1 MSWKKLLAVAAV
13 VGAAQFAFAATESS
27 DARPRGGGF
36 AGGARFSAPRAAAPR
51 SAPRISAPRFA
62 PRVSTPRFAP
72 RMSAPRV
79 FPRAQAFRA
88 VRPPAGYRPN
98 FRRVGPGPVRIV
110 RPRRRFYAAPIY
122 AAPVYTYPYVY
133 SYGYSDGCA
142 WLYRRAVVT
151 GDPYWWDR
159 YYECTGYDYY

>member
-1 MSWKKLLAVAAV
+1 MSWKKLLAVATV
-13 VGAAQFAFAATESS
+13 VGAAQFAFAASEPS

-51 SAPRISAPRFA
+51 
-62 PRVSTPRFAP
+62 FAP
-72 RMSAPRV
+72 RMSAPR
-79 FPRAQAFRA
+79 FAPRASAPRFAPGAQTFRS

-110 RPRRRFYAAPIY
+110 RPRRRFYPAPIY
-122 AAPVYTYPYVY
+122 AAPIYTYPYVS
-133 SYGYSDGCA
+133 SYGYSDSCE

-159 YYECTGYDYY
+159 YYECTGYYY